1 MSLRNVR
8 QEPVKTKN
16 VQNEGNFM
24 IGKDAQAHEVIKMFG
39 SDKPVVGLYDY
50 LAGISQFDIG
60 RLRADIWSQFES
72 LYASEGDTK
81 QKLIDTKLQ
90 KNPDLSALIE
100 SLYAMVRGNQSPEF
114 DVQSSP
120 ISVDLNFKLSITGS
134 AFSGKKT
141 VAK

>member
-1 MSLRNVR
+1 
-8 QEPVKTKN
+8 
-16 VQNEGNFM
+16 M
-24 IGKDAQAHEVIKMFG
+24 IGKDAQAHEVIKLFG
-39 SDKPVVGLYDY
+39 SDKSVVNLYDY

-72 LYASEGDTK
+72 LYAGNDHDKSK
-81 QKLIDTKLQ
+81 FIDTKLQ

-100 SLYAMVRGNQSPEF
+100 SLYAMIRSGNQSPDN
-114 DVQSSP
+114 DVLTSTLFS
-120 ISVDLNFKLSITGS
+120 DLNFKVLMTGS